1 MSREKI
7 LDAAAKIFGE
17 NGYHATSMNDI
28 AKAVDLKKGSLY
40 HHVSSKQEIL
50 LALLEQALDLLITR
64 VGEVAAQDLT
74 PEVKLKQA
82 ISVYL
87 NILTENKS
95 LSAVL
100 LLEHRSLKPELHAAH
115 LPQRDK
121 FENIWREIIQE
132 GIDAQKF
139 NHINPA
145 QAARYLLGTLGWTI
159 TWYNPNGPLSPAEIA
174 EQYANLFL
182 HGLLICKNGQ
192 SQDVAN

>member
-17 NGYHATSMNDI
+17 NGYHATSMQDI

-50 LALLEQALDLLITR
+50 LALLEQALDLLIIR
-64 VGEVAAQDLT
+64 LEEVAAKDLA
-74 PEVKLKQA
+74 PDAKLTQA

-100 LLEHRSLKPELHAAH
+100 LLEHRSLKPEFRATHI
-115 LPQRDK
+115 PQRDK
-121 FENIWREIIQE
+121 FENIWRKIIQE
-132 GIDAQKF
+132 GIDCGQF
-139 NHINPA
+139 TSTNTA
-145 QAARYLLGTLGWTI
+145 QATRFLLGTLNWTI
-159 TWYNPNGPLSPAEIA
+159 TWYNPAGPLTPAEIS
-174 EQYANLFL
+174 EQCANLFL
-182 HGLLICKNGQ
+182 HGFLICNNDQ
-192 SQDVAN
+192 T

>member
-17 NGYHATSMNDI
+17 NGYHATSMQDI

-64 VGEVAAQDLT
+64 LEEVAAKDLT
-74 PEVKLKQA
+74 PEAKLTQA
-82 ISVYL
+82 MSVYL
-87 NILTENKS
+87 NILTENRS
-95 LSAVL
+95 LSTVL
-100 LLEHRSLKPELHAAH
+100 LLEHRSLKPEFHAAH

-132 GIDAQKF
+132 GIDFGQF
-139 NHINPA
+139 NSTNAA
-145 QAARYLLGTLGWTI
+145 QATRFLLGTLNWTI
-159 TWYNPNGPLSPAEIA
+159 TWYNPAGPLTSAEIT
-174 EQYANLFL
+174 EQCANLFL
-182 HGLLICKNGQ
+182 HGFLICNNGQ
-192 SQDVAN
+192 T